1 MEEWGRHRCRPRAA
15 LWLPSPPQQRG
26 RHPDTSHAPAAS
38 SLQRPVWLSAGRQCD
53 WRRQT
58 QAATQ
63 AGPKGVG
70 TWKPES
76 SLWEWEALMEMVKA
90 SQAGGQ
96 GDRPRTAWLLLETW
110 HNNGIHLKSSMRL
123 NPFFGRV
130 TPLNNGMVAYLKKR
144 KSKKNSP
151 IKWLLWL
158 AAGSCNLHRPKGKK
172 KKNPPKSCAFIEL
185 GWQDLTFLT
194 DPLLVKILIYTH
206 ASNLIYKKNM
216 YICNSFLSKWY

>member
-15 LWLPSPPQQRG
+15 LWPPSPPQQRG

-172 KKNPPKSCAFIEL
+172 KNPPKSCAFIEL
-185 GWQDLTFLT
+185 GRQDLTFLT

-206 ASNLIYKKNM
+206 ASNLIYKK
-216 YICNSFLSKWY
+216 ICISVIRF

>member
-15 LWLPSPPQQRG
+15 LWPPSPPQQRG

-172 KKNPPKSCAFIEL
+172 KKP
-185 GWQDLTFLT
+185 T
-194 DPLLVKILIYTH
+194 KIMCLYWTWTTGLDIFNRPFVGENFNIYTCLK
-206 ASNLIYKKNM
+206 SYL
-216 YICNSFLSKWY
+216 